1 MKIAIYIKILIL
13 VFHKQFYKE
22 MHPFLIVLALLNPIF
37 LSTFMSMMNY
47 TKDSVGKA
55 RLLLA
60 KSIPFRGLIGDYKVY
75 FVQSEILIVVDLLL
89 NTSLFPFSLKISK
102 SFTGFVEMNS
112 GIRYGYLHL
121 KYLQFESACHSF

>member
-55 RLLLA
+55 SLLLA
-60 KSIPFRGLIGDYKVY
+60 KSIPFRELIGDYKRY
-75 FVQSEILIVVDLLL
+75 FVQSEILIVVDL
-89 NTSLFPFSLKISK
+89 
-102 SFTGFVEMNS
+102 
-112 GIRYGYLHL
+112 
-121 KYLQFESACHSF
+121 